1 MTAGARGFSKL
12 ARVERSGV
20 TNRGSA
26 PSIRMLAANS
36 KGAQMSESTIGDD
49 VCVALDDVYAP
60 VEDCGMRPA

>member
-1 MTAGARGFSKL
+1 MS
-12 ARVERSGV
+12 
-20 TNRGSA
+20 
-26 PSIRMLAANS
+26 AANS